1 MEASRGILLYFLL
14 ILKKNYSEWFFMV
27 SREVLNP
34 NYGLFKYMAQSNY
47 QMEINPASKLIL
59 DDHLRYFQVMQINA

>member
-1 MEASRGILLYFLL
+1 
-14 ILKKNYSEWFFMV
+14 MV

-59 DDHLRYFQVMQINA
+59 DDHLRYFQVLSLCYSIDINLSFLGDS

>member
-1 MEASRGILLYFLL
+1 
-14 ILKKNYSEWFFMV
+14 MV

-59 DDHLRYFQVMQINA
+59 DDHLRYFQVRQILEYLITIKFSSSDDS

>member
-1 MEASRGILLYFLL
+1 
-14 ILKKNYSEWFFMV
+14 MV

-59 DDHLRYFQVMQINA
+59 DDHLRYFQVFSLCYSIDISLSFLGDS

>member
-1 MEASRGILLYFLL
+1 
-14 ILKKNYSEWFFMV
+14 MV

-59 DDHLRYFQVMQINA
+59 DDHLRYFQVSEVYT